1 MPFNLR
7 GFVDI
12 FVMYDKFRGL
22 KALYWILLSL
32 ILHVVVAAVV
42 LNTDYR
48 ESSAFSEDV
57 VDLTLSSPTASLSNA
72 PEQGKSAPKAKA
84 VSVSD
89 KASASVDASSVKEAN
104 DVSPEG
110 QEGVVSGSGGDADTE
125 TVGWSQVSRFPKVKK
140 EVKASYPEEAKKA
153 RVDGPVNLE
162 VLIDRKGVVRE
173 VKVLSGPGFGL
184 NESAIEA
191 LKQFE
196 FQPARRG
203 DEPVAV
209 KIRYT
214 YRFKLGVN

>member
-1 MPFNLR
+1 M
-7 GFVDI
+7 
-12 FVMYDKFRGL
+12 
-22 KALYWILLSL
+22 
-32 ILHVVVAAVV
+32 
-42 LNTDYR
+42 
-48 ESSAFSEDV
+48 
-57 VDLTLSSPTASLSNA
+57 
-72 PEQGKSAPKAKA
+72 
-84 VSVSD
+84 
-89 KASASVDASSVKEAN
+89 
-104 DVSPEG
+104 
-110 QEGVVSGSGGDADTE
+110 
-125 TVGWSQVSRFPKVKK
+125 
-140 EVKASYPEEAKKA
+140 KASYPEEAKKA